1 MAGRPLKN
9 LPKQRGDV
17 WDTSIPIRSG
27 AKIRIQATFDSFQAA
42 VAWKA
47 DQIARLEAG
56 LDAEP
61 PTLETP
67 GYRPS
72 RGRAARRAAE
82 KLARAAA
89 EPPVPVKSARRL
101 PVASTDNPAGLDAA
115 PDFLAT
121 AERMCRE
128 HYELGRHGNPDT
140 ADATR
145 AMIANHLAEIFPGA
159 IPLDAEAGAARVMEW
174 VLAQAG
180 RRLAED
186 DLPERHRLGLP
197 PIQLARYAES
207 TVDSWITALQRVL
220 RFAASRDHRI
230 TNFAD
235 GMQAQEPVG
244 WVDYRPK
251 MLTYP
256 EASMLAAEMH
266 VINQLVLWLLRVL
279 GPRISEPYGVLVG
292 DVLDGGER
300 MALLFQAQG
309 GKKFAFWGDELGEV
323 IETHHKKGGKN
334 EAAYRLVGVPR
345 QLAQLIRVVIAA
357 FHTDPVTGEIDTA
370 ARLIPTIRSATGG
383 QVGFRNGLHQA
394 AVACELE
401 IAEDEKLF
409 PHGQRKALISDMAR
423 NRDIDDFLER
433 RWVGHRAGKD
443 VHAVIYVLDL
453 FHYEDL
459 LPAVRALEEQIDAE
473 LGGRLMVPT
482 TRRPFYAADA
492 DQKRLAHADAVLA
505 EAGWQLADVE
515 EDRISVEEAAA
526 LLGMSSLPA
535 VRRLFPAQIAAVK
548 DSKGRWRP
556 RRDDVLA
563 WRDRNDGKIGLPVLA
578 EELELTYHQARALML
593 GHLPE
598 QPEKDPYTREFLL
611 TDGQANSLR
620 REQRRIR
627 ALHKRAMPVS
637 AACAEL
643 NLRHSSVNGL
653 ARQGR
658 LDYDSETDL
667 SGKQFITIASVEAEK
682 ARRGRTVGRYVTAAS
697 LKKAAGLDEAG
708 LEALERAGHL
718 VRDRHCDGYTPAS
731 VRRWMTGFRPALLD
745 TGLV

>member
-17 WDTSIPIRSG
+17 WDTSIPVRRG
-27 AKIRIQATFDSFQAA
+27 AKARIQATFDSFQAA

-47 DQIARLEAG
+47 EQMARLEAG
-56 LDAEP
+56 FDPEP
-61 PTLETP
+61 PTLDTP

-82 KLARAAA
+82 KLARSA
-89 EPPVPVKSARRL
+89 EQPSEPVRTGRRL
-101 PVASTDNPAGLDAA
+101 VASPGAQADPDAG

-140 ADATR
+140 AAATR
-145 AMIANHLAEIFPGA
+145 AIIANHLVEIFPGS
-159 IPLDAEAGAARVMEW
+159 IPLDGEAGAARVMEW

-197 PIQLARYAES
+197 PIELACYAEN
-207 TVDSWITALQRVL
+207 TVDSWITVLQRVL
-220 RFAASRDHRI
+220 RFAASRDPRI

-235 GMQAQEPVG
+235 GMQAQQPVG
-244 WVDYRPK
+244 WKDYRPK

-256 EASMLAAEMH
+256 EASMLAAEMSA
-266 VINQLVLWLLRVL
+266 INQLVLWFLRVL
-279 GPRISEPYGVLVG
+279 GPRSSEPYGVLVG
-292 DVLDGGER
+292 DILDDGDR

-323 IETHHKKGGKN
+323 IETHHKRGGKN

-357 FHTDPVTGEIDTA
+357 FHADPVTSEIDIT

-383 QVGFRNGLHQA
+383 QVGFRNALQRA
-394 AVACELE
+394 AVACSLEL
-401 IAEDEKLF
+401 AEDEKLF

-443 VHAVIYVLDL
+443 VHAVVYVLDL

-515 EDRISVEEAAA
+515 QDRISVEEAAA

-563 WRDRNDGKIGLPVLA
+563 WRDRNRGKIGLPVLA
-578 EELELTYHQARALML
+578 DELELTYHQARDLML
-593 GHLPE
+593 GHLSE
-598 QPEKDPYTREFLL
+598 LPEKDPYTREFLL
-611 TDGQANSLR
+611 TDRQADSLR
-620 REQRRIR
+620 IEQRRIR

-643 NLRHSSVNGL
+643 NLRHSSVNDL
-653 ARQGR
+653 ARQGK
-658 LDYDSETDL
+658 LEYDPETDL

-682 ARRGRTVGRYVTAAS
+682 GRRGRTGGQYVEAAS
-697 LKKAAGLDEAG
+697 LRRASGLDNAGLK
-708 LEALERAGHL
+708 ALEQAGHL
-718 VRDRHCDGYTPAS
+718 VPDPHRDGYTLAS
-731 VRRWMTGFRPALLD
+731 VRRWMTGFRPDLLGS
-745 TGLV
+745 GLV